1 MNETIEQ
8 AQKPGTNIGQPV
20 VLVLLVIL
28 LLLMGFTFYHVSV
41 YEGYDEEYRNTA
53 TDQQLLTQRLGKA
66 ALLLATNGSATIA
79 TLKQSRIR
87 FEQNLDLLEKG
98 DANSGLPAI
107 PSIAESAFKAV
118 KTRWEQMRGSADL
131 VLANTQTLQELRNIS
146 LQIQEQTIPETIHQ
160 VDELMTVMVE
170 KNSPAILLN
179 LTGRERTLVQSVSDR
194 IDRIM
199 LLGGTNAAQIANDL
213 DQDMKRF
220 VRVVEG
226 LQRGDELLQVKALQ
240 DSEAVDKL
248 TQLAAKTRILKEQ
261 IDRFLAKKDSLFQ
274 IQTATSRIVEQSELL
289 LEDCTKLLRTYD
301 QLGDSRIITRT
312 AGYLL
317 AGVALVLLAWLGI
330 GLLRDVRHHQRES
343 NQQQQ
348 AAAEANHRN
357 QEAILRLLDEITN
370 LADGDLTVRA
380 TVTTDFTGA
389 IADSINFAVDAL
401 RDLVAAINT
410 TTVQVSGAA
419 QETQATAIHLAEASE
434 HQAQEI
440 RRASTTMDAM
450 AQTMGQMATK
460 ADDAVVV
467 AQTAVRTAKRGAE
480 AVRDTIK
487 GMGDIRDQIQETSKR
502 IKRLGESS
510 QEIGEIL
517 ALINDIA
524 DQTNILALNAAIQAA
539 MAGEAGRGFAVVAD
553 EVQRLAERAGNA
565 TKQIDALVR
574 TIQSDTN
581 ETVISMEETTTDVV
595 RGAKLAEDAG
605 SALSEIDNV
614 STQLADLIHHISQS
628 AQGQVRS
635 AVHISETMNVI
646 QEITTQ
652 TSSGTQDTA
661 DSIGHLADLSNE
673 LRRSVAG
680 FKLPTPRKG

>member
-1 MNETIEQ
+1 MKETMTQ
-8 AQKPGTNIGQPV
+8 ARKLGAGVGQPL
-20 VLVLLVIL
+20 VLVLMVIV
-28 LLLMGFTFYHVSV
+28 LLLMGLTFYRVAV
-41 YEGYDEEYRNTA
+41 YEGYDNQYRNTA
-53 TDQQLLTQRLGKA
+53 TDEQLLTQRLGKA
-66 ALLLATNGSATIA
+66 AQGVATNGSAAIA
-79 TLKQSRIR
+79 MLNQSRIR
-87 FEQNLDLLEKG
+87 FEHNLDVLEKG
-98 DANSGLPAI
+98 DSSTGLPPTPAI
-107 PSIAESAFKAV
+107 TDPAFRAV
-118 KTRWEQMRGSADL
+118 KTRWEQVRGNINL
-131 VLANTQTLQELRNIS
+131 VVANAPVLQELHDIAN
-146 LQIQEQTIPETIHQ
+146 QIQNQTVPETIRQ
-160 VDELMTVMVE
+160 TEDLLAVLVD
-170 KNSPAILLN
+170 KNTAATLVN
-179 LTGRERTLVQSVSDR
+179 LTGRQRVLAQRIADR
-194 IDRIM
+194 IDRV
-199 LLGGTNAAQIANDL
+199 LLVGGSGATQAASDL
-213 DQDMKRF
+213 ERDMTLF
-220 VRVVEG
+220 VRIIEG
-226 LQRGDELLQVKALQ
+226 LQKGDELLQVKPLQ
-240 DSEAVDKL
+240 DPEAVAKL
-248 TQLAAKTRILKEQ
+248 AQLAEETQALHDQ
-261 IDRFLAKKDSLFQ
+261 VDRFLAKKDALFQ
-274 IQTATSRIVEQSELL
+274 LQTASARIVEQSEFLM
-289 LEDCTKLLRTYD
+289 EDCTKLLGVYEHLGNDRT
-301 QLGDSRIITRT
+301 LSRTT
-312 AGYLL
+312 GYLL
-317 AGVALVLLAWLGI
+317 AAIALVLLVWLGI
-330 GLLRDVRHHQRES
+330 GLLQDVRHRQWES
-343 NQQQQ
+343 DKQQQ
-348 AAAEANHRN
+348 AAAEASRRN

-380 TVTTDFTGA
+380 TVTNDFTGA

-419 QETQATAIHLAEASE
+419 QETQATAMHYAEASE

-440 RRASTTMDAM
+440 RRASTTVDAM
-450 AQTMGQMATK
+450 AHAMRQMATK

-467 AQTAVRTAKRGAE
+467 AQTAVHTAKRGAE

-487 GMGDIRDQIQETSKR
+487 GMGAIRDQIQETSKR

-581 ETVISMEETTTDVV
+581 ETVISMEETTADVV

-605 SALSEIDNV
+605 GALSEIDNV
-614 STQLADLIHHISQS
+614 STQLAELIHHISQS

-661 DSIGHLADLSNE
+661 ASIGHLAELSNE

-680 FKLPTPRKG
+680 FKLPALKKG

>member
-1 MNETIEQ
+1 MKEKI
-8 AQKPGTNIGQPV
+8 AQTRKMGTTTSQPLILVLIVV
-20 VLVLLVIL
+20 VLALTGVN
-28 LLLMGFTFYHVSV
+28 FYYVAV
-41 YEGYDEEYRNTA
+41 NEGYDEQYRNLA
-53 TDQQLLTQRLGKA
+53 ADQRLLTQRLAKA
-66 ALLLATNGSATIA
+66 AQGVATNGGGEAF
-79 TLKQSRIR
+79 TLLRDSRAR
-87 FEQNLDLLEKG
+87 FERSLDLLEKG
-98 DANSGLPAI
+98 NDATGLPPTPAA
-107 PSIAESAFKAV
+107 AEQEFEAV
-118 KTRWEQMRGSADL
+118 KRRWMQARKSADL
-131 VLANTQTLQELRNIS
+131 ILASAQDLQALRD
-146 LQIQEQTIPETIHQ
+146 LAAQIQDQVVPETIRRTEDLIM
-160 VDELMTVMVE
+160 VLVE
-170 KNSPAILLN
+170 KSAPSTLIN
-179 LTGRERTLVQSVSDR
+179 LTGRQRVLVQRIANR
-194 IDRIM
+194 IDRV
-199 LLGGTNAAQIANDL
+199 LLVGGAAAARAIDESRR
-213 DQDMKRF
+213 DMTLF
-220 VRVVEG
+220 TRVIDG
-226 LQRGDELLQVKALQ
+226 LQKGDELLQVKPFQ
-240 DSEAVDKL
+240 DPEARDKL
-248 TQLAAKTRILKEQ
+248 ASLAKQAEVLKDLV
-261 IDRFLAKKDSLFQ
+261 DRFLEKKNTLFRIQDATTQ
-274 IQTATSRIVEQSELL
+274 IAEQSELL
-289 LEDCTKLLRTYD
+289 MGDCSKLLDAYGR
-301 QLGDSRIITRT
+301 LAGTRFISPLI
-312 AGYLL
+312 GYLL
-317 AGVALVLLAWLGI
+317 AGIVLILLVWI
-330 GLLRDVRHHQRES
+330 GTSLLRDVRHRQLES
-343 NQQQQ
+343 EKQQQ
-348 AAAEANHRN
+348 AAANTSRRN

-370 LADGDLTVRA
+370 LADGDLTVHA
-380 TVTTDFTGA
+380 TVSEDFTGA
-389 IADSINFAVDAL
+389 IADSINYAVDAL

-419 QETQATAIHLAEASE
+419 QETQATAMHLAEASE

-440 RRASTTMDAM
+440 RRASATVDAM
-450 AQTMGQMATK
+450 AHAMEQMATK

-467 AQTAVRTAKRGAE
+467 AQNSVRTAKQGAE

-487 GMGDIRDQIQETSKR
+487 GMGAIRDQIQETSKR

-517 ALINDIA
+517 ALINDIS

-614 STQLADLIHHISQS
+614 SGQLAELIHHISQS

-652 TSSGTQDTA
+652 TSAGTQDTA
-661 DSIGHLADLSNE
+661 ASIGHLADLSNE

-680 FKLPTPRKG
+680 FKLPARG

>member
-1 MNETIEQ
+1 MKEQ
-8 AQKPGTNIGQPV
+8 IVQTRKMGTATGQPLILMLIV
-20 VLVLLVIL
+20 VIL
-28 LLLMGFTFYHVSV
+28 ALIGINFYSV
-41 YEGYDEEYRNTA
+41 AINKGYDEQYRDLA
-53 TDQQLLTQRLGKA
+53 ADQRLLTQRLARA
-66 ALLLATNGSATIA
+66 AQGVSTGGGSNSLTLLKDSSA
-79 TLKQSRIR
+79 R
-87 FEQNLDLLEKG
+87 FEHDLNLLEKG
-98 DANSGLPAI
+98 NGATGLPPTPA
-107 PSIAESAFKAV
+107 AVEQDFNAV
-118 KTRWEQMRGSADL
+118 KLRWVQTRKNADL
-131 VLANTQTLQELRNIS
+131 ILAGTRDLQTLRDLAV
-146 LQIQEQTIPETIHQ
+146 QIQDQVIPETIRRIE
-160 VDELMTVMVE
+160 DLMTVLVE
-170 KNSPAILLN
+170 KNTPPVLLN
-179 LTGRERTLVQSVSDR
+179 LAGRQRVLAQR
-194 IDRIM
+194 ISGRIE
-199 LLGGTNAAQIANDL
+199 
-213 DQDMKRF
+213 
-220 VRVVEG
+220 RVVLVGGVAAGRATDEFKRDMTLFARVVDG
-226 LQRGDELLQVKALQ
+226 LQRGDELLQVKPLQ
-240 DSEAVDKL
+240 DPEARDKL
-248 TQLAAKTRILKEQ
+248 IPLVKQTEVLKDLV
-261 IDRFLAKKDSLFQ
+261 DRFLEKKDILFGIQNAATQ
-274 IQTATSRIVEQSELL
+274 IAEQSEPLMMA
-289 LEDCTKLLRTYD
+289 CAKLQDAYGR
-301 QLGDSRIITRT
+301 LGETRPLSPLT
-312 AGYLL
+312 GYLL
-317 AGVALVLLAWLGI
+317 AGIALILLAWIGA
-330 GLLRDVRHHQRES
+330 GLLRDVRRRQLES
-343 NQQQQ
+343 EKQQQ
-348 AAAEANHRN
+348 AAADASRRN

-380 TVTTDFTGA
+380 TVSEDFTGA
-389 IADSINFAVDAL
+389 IADSINYAVDAL

-419 QETQATAIHLAEASE
+419 QETQATAMHLAEASE

-440 RRASTTMDAM
+440 RRASATVDAM
-450 AQTMGQMATK
+450 AHAMEQMATK

-467 AQTAVRTAKRGAE
+467 AQNSVRTAKQGAS

-487 GMGDIRDQIQETSKR
+487 GMGAIRDQIQETSKR

-614 STQLADLIHHISQS
+614 SGQLAELIHHISQS

-652 TSSGTQDTA
+652 TSAGTQDTA
-661 DSIGHLADLSNE
+661 ASIGHLADLSNE

-680 FKLPTPRKG
+680 FKLPSRG